1 MDRHDA
7 GAERSDEDLLV
18 AWHAGNAKD
27 GQLLWERHSRS
38 VMRFFR
44 NKVPWPVAMDLA
56 QRTLESGLRLRQ
68 PVRSFRC
75 YLLGIARHHLLD
87 YLRAEQRRRRRDT
100 DLELLIVDHAVPSP
114 EDWVCAKREKRVL
127 LHALRRLPLP
137 IQLVLELRYWEGL
150 SDREIAEVME
160 VPIGTI
166 KSRIAT
172 GRVVLRDVI
181 SGLVSSP
188 HQLQSTLDSL
198 DSWASRTRISRTGA
212 QTDAGTATS
221 AVGTATSLD
230 IGSRTPHSG

>member
-7 GAERSDEDLLV
+7 GAVRSDEDLLV

-56 QRTLESGLRLRQ
+56 QRTLESGLRLQQ

-87 YLRAEQRRRRRDT
+87 HLRAEQRRRRRDT
-100 DLELLIVDHAVPSP
+100 DLELLIVDTTVPSP

-160 VPIGTI
+160 VPIGTV

-172 GRVVLRDVI
+172 GRLVLRDVI

-198 DSWASRTRISRTGA
+198 DSWASRTRVSRNRGE
-212 QTDAGTATS
+212 TDAGAATS
-221 AVGTATSLD
+221 AVGTATGLD
-230 IGSRTPHSG
+230 TGSRTPHSG